1 LWSWVDEVATFAC
14 PDLADHLRLP
24 TTILE
29 SLLVGTARN
38 LATLEAMPVASA
50 RSKYRALL
58 DDDAFSEAAL
68 TEGLAKKE
76 KVITRLKRAFAIMK

>member
-1 LWSWVDEVATFAC
+1 
-14 PDLADHLRLP
+14 
-24 TTILE
+24 
-29 SLLVGTARN
+29 
-38 LATLEAMPVASA
+38 MPVASA